1 MSDPQVV
8 SSLKKSAQDAIARG
22 FAILIC
28 EPHAKDP
35 WAKYSPHAVNS
46 CTRNP
51 EVAYR
56 AWEDGNE
63 ANFGVGGGPSNLTI
77 IDVDKG
83 IANYT
88 QLRSWMEAKGLPDTL
103 IVKSGRKSSFGAHLY
118 YSGAVHTTPYDM
130 DGVVGELRG
139 LGAYVV
145 GPGSIHPDGDRY
157 EIINDV
163 SVAPLPEA
171 YVALAGS
178 KQKTMS
184 EFKPGSGQLIPEG
197 NRWAHLQ
204 RRAGQLKDF
213 GLDEQGI
220 YDALKNFCNLHCE
233 NGASYPDEKIRNLA
247 EWAASDE
254 CEGME
259 QVGVVTVGS
268 PDPEASEN
276 IPDVPLEVLEGDFV
290 GDLGAAITNGTF
302 IPPSF
307 ARADLKT
314 IMGAILDG
322 HIGFPGEE
330 NIHMRHWTGIVST
343 RPESGKS
350 VCWNRCIMLL
360 QEMMKKYDIK
370 FPPAGFFSSG
380 EHAVKV
386 LAEHDGKSHI
396 LYFDEMKTLF
406 EKGNNTGSTL
416 FPKLL
421 ELYEQKAAAVGSLT
435 HNASSFSNVSLSMA
449 GNFTRSGYDRCVAGK
464 GAGGDGFLS
473 RMVLDFSE
481 GINYQGDWDAMDT
494 NAINKA
500 LHNIGESLQY
510 ILNWKG
516 EHNGLPFVPEE
527 TDEGKHARIQF
538 QKWLKDEKIRIQR
551 EHPDSSYAARLEA
564 HFKRDLLIR
573 VAFTPEKKIT
583 AELVNKSWGW
593 AKHQLMLRETLWPVD
608 QGGAVEKFE
617 KRIVTAITKKGP
629 LTKSGVQKFSNAAS
643 ADGGFDMWNRA
654 WTSLLRA
661 EKVVLMPVKSDRGKE
676 KFGFDNATWSKTKQ
690 KWLFGDANA

>member
-8 SSLKKSAQDAIARG
+8 ASLKQAAQDAVARG

-28 EPHAKDP
+28 ESHGKNP

-46 CTRNP
+46 ATRNP
-51 EVAYR
+51 DVFK

-63 ANFGVGGGPSNLTI
+63 ANYGVGGGPSNLTI

-163 SVAPLPEA
+163 PVAPLPMT
-171 YVALAGS
+171 YVDMANANKKSMGD
-178 KQKTMS
+178 
-184 EFKPGSGQLIPEG
+184 FKPGDGKLIPEG

-213 GLDEQGI
+213 GLDEEGI
-220 YDALKNFCNLHCE
+220 YQALKKFCELHCE
-233 NGASYPDEKIRNLA
+233 NGANYPDDKIRNLA

-259 QVGVVTVGS
+259 QVGIVTVGT
-268 PDPEASEN
+268 PDPEANETISE
-276 IPDVPLEVLEGDFV
+276 IPLMVLEGDYL

-322 HIGFPGEE
+322 NVGFPGEE
-330 NIHMRHWTGIVST
+330 TLHMRHWTGIVST
-343 RPESGKS
+343 RPETGKS
-350 VCWNRCIMLL
+350 VCWDRCIMLL
-360 QEMMKKYDIK
+360 AEILKKHDIK

-380 EHAVKV
+380 EHAIKV

-406 EKGNNTGSTL
+406 EKGNGNGSTL

-435 HNASSFSNVSLSMA
+435 HNTSSFNNVSLSMA
-449 GNFTRSGYDRCVAGK
+449 GNFTRAGYDRCVAGK

-473 RMVLDFSE
+473 RMVLDFSD
-481 GINYQGDWDAMDT
+481 GINYQGDWEQMDPAKV
-494 NAINKA
+494 NAA
-500 LHNIGESLQY
+500 LHNIDESLKWIIQ
-510 ILNWKG
+510 WKG
-516 EHNGLPFVPEE
+516 DHNNMVFVPEE
-527 TDEGKHARIQF
+527 TDEAKHARMGF
-538 QKWLKDEKIRIQR
+538 QKWLVEEKKRIQR
-551 EHPDSSYAARLEA
+551 EHPDSSYASRLEA

-573 VAFTPEKKIT
+573 AVFTAEKKIT
-583 AELVNKSWGW
+583 KELVEKSWAW
-593 AKHQLMLRETLWPVD
+593 AKHQLMLREEMWPVD

-617 KRIVTAITKKGP
+617 KRIVTSITKFGP
-629 LTKSGVQKFSNAAS
+629 LTKAGVQKFSNAAN
-643 ADGGFDMWNRA
+643 ADGGYDAWNRA
-654 WTSLLRA
+654 WTNLLRA
-661 EKVVLMPVKSDRGKE
+661 EKVVLMPVKSDRGRE
-676 KFGFDNATWSKTKQ
+676 KFGFDNATWSKTKS
-690 KWLFGDANA
+690 KWIFGDANA